1 MDFLTQIQ
9 EYRPCC
15 EQETIDRERILSLAK
30 WFSEMIL
37 TRDCELAHITGS
49 GMIFNPKRDHVLMV
63 YHNLYKSWSWTGGH
77 ADGEPDQLSV
87 ALREAKE
94 ETGVHGIRALDT
106 GIAALDLLSVPG
118 HYRHGQ
124 YVSAHLHLSVS
135 YLLEADDSQPLTV
148 RPEENSGVQWIPI
161 DRLEEFCSEPEM
173 LPIYQKLIRKAVEL

>member
-87 ALREAKE
+87 ALREAKRKPAFMGSVLWIPALQRL
-94 ETGVHGIRALDT
+94 TCCRSLDT
-106 GIAALDLLSVPG
+106 IDAGSMFLRIFTFQSPTCSRRMTASRSRSGPKRTAAC
-118 HYRHGQ
+118 
-124 YVSAHLHLSVS
+124 
-135 YLLEADDSQPLTV
+135 
-148 RPEENSGVQWIPI
+148 SGSRSTIW
-161 DRLEEFCSEPEM
+161 RNFAANRRCSRS
-173 LPIYQKLIRKAVEL
+173 IRN